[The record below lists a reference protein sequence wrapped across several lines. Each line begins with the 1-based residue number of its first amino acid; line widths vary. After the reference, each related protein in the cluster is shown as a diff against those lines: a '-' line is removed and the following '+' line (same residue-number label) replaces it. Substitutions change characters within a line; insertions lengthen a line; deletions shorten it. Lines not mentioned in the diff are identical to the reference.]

1 MATIAE
7 LLEQRVELVAARRS
21 GVRAVGYSDGANV
34 QYRSDAELAAAIAN
48 LDREIATA
56 QGRRSASRFTFN
68 TSKGLDH
75 A

>member
-1 MATIAE
+1 MATLLE
-7 LLEQRVELVAARRS
+7 LLEQRQTLTEARRS

-56 QGRRSASRFTFN
+56 QGCRAVSRFTFR
-68 TSKGLDH
+68 TSKGL
-75 A
+75 

>member
-1 MATIAE
+1 MATLLE
-7 LLEQRVELVAARRS
+7 LLEQRQTLTEARRS

-56 QGRRSASRFTFN
+56 QGRRAVSRFTFR
-68 TSKGLDH
+68 TSKGL
-75 A
+75 